1 MEKDKSLAKAC
12 LLNVLNYLRTKAL
25 KRIQNLLSFYR
36 ETENIMHLS
45 RKETTFP
52 ETCLLSVYER
62 ARQQNPTKHGR
73 HPICE

>member
-36 ETENIMHLS
+36 ETEYIYASIEKGNDLS
-45 RKETTFP
+45 RNVSFE
-52 ETCLLSVYER
+52 CL
-62 ARQQNPTKHGR
+62 
-73 HPICE
+73 